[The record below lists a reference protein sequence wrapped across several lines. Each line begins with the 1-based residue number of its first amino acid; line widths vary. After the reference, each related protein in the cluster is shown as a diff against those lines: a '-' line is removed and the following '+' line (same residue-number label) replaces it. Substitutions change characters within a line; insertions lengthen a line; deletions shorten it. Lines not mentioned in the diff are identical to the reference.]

1 MAKNI
6 TISVPDELHAKIQKN
21 KEISPSGVCQ
31 KALNESLATKND
43 LAKRGAERL
52 RKEQWNRLDV
62 FRDKCYEA
70 GQEWAADTAS
80 LEDLEFAFE
89 SQEDSITEPP
99 DTEKNRGVTWLLYS
113 GRFGEE
119 THHLI
124 PDEFAKI
131 DTDNEFFWAFV
142 DGADSMWGEMKA
154 LLGRE

>member
-31 KALNESLATKND
+31 KALNESLANKND

-62 FRDKCYEA
+62 FTEKCYEA
-70 GQEWAADTAS
+70 GQEWAADDAS

-99 DTEKNRGVTWLLYS
+99 DTEEKRGETWLLYS

-119 THHLI
+119 THLLI
-124 PDEFAKI
+124 PDEFTNM
-131 DTDNEFFWAFV
+131 DTNNDFFWAFV
-142 DGADSMWGEMKA
+142 DGATSMWREMKA